1 MANIKTFD
9 LNLLRVLEALLDTRS
24 VSRAADK
31 LGVTQPAVSGM
42 LARLRDAL
50 GDPLFIRTQRGVLPT
65 PRAESLSGQV
75 RKILGEV
82 EQVLQVERFDPTQAS
97 LTLQIA
103 ATDYAQRAVL
113 LPFLGLLREKAPG
126 IRLAVRPVAPDFAR
140 QLAEGVLD
148 LALVTPE
155 MTPDTLRARK
165 LFDECYVVIAR
176 ADHPCRDRLNDLDVF
191 CALDHAIMSHDGS
204 AFTGPTDVALRQRG
218 KRRNVV
224 VSVPNFTILVDL
236 IRRSE
241 LIALVPS
248 RLVLEEPNILTAPPP
263 LEVAGFRKILAWHE
277 RLQEDP
283 SQKWVR
289 DRLSDC
295 VSAYHYREE

>member
-1 MANIKTFD
+1 MADIKTFD
-9 LNLLRVLEALLDTRS
+9 LNLLRVLDALLDTRS
-24 VSRAADK
+24 VSRAAQK

-42 LARLRDAL
+42 LARLRD
-50 GDPLFIRTQRGVLPT
+50 GFDDPLFVRTQRGVLPT
-65 PRAESLSGQV
+65 PRAEALGAQV

-82 EQVLQVERFDPTQAS
+82 EQVLQAERFDPARS
-97 LTLQIA
+97 SFTLHIA

-113 LPFLGLLREKAPG
+113 LPFLGLIRAQAPG

-165 LFDECYVVIAR
+165 LFDEDYVVIAR
-176 ADHPCRDRLNDLDVF
+176 ADHASRDQLHDLDVF

-204 AFTGPTDVALRQRG
+204 AFAGPTDAALQQAGRA
-218 KRRNVV
+218 RNVV
-224 VSVPNFTILVDL
+224 ASVPNFTILIDL
-236 IRRSE
+236 IRRSD

-248 RLVLEEPNILTAPPP
+248 RLVLEEPGIFTAPPP
-263 LEVAGFRKILAWHE
+263 LVVPGFRKILAWHE
-277 RLQEDP
+277 RLQEDAA
-283 SQKWVR
+283 QKWVR
-289 DRLSDC
+289 DRLTEC
-295 VSAYHYREE
+295 VEAYHHAGA